1 VSETPGADQLKPTFD
16 FAQSP
21 FLVLW
26 ELTRACALACRHCR
40 AEAVPEANQYELS
53 LTECCQLLAEL
64 KKFGHPL
71 IVLTGG
77 DPARRRDLF
86 EIIAEGRR
94 QGLKIAMTP
103 SATPTMTPGLVKM
116 LKHAGLE
123 RLAISLDASSRE
135 SHDDFR
141 RVSGSYDMTLAI
153 VNWARKYELP
163 VQINTTITK
172 HNYADFEEM
181 AKLVGRLG
189 AVLWSVFFLVPTG
202 RANRNMQISSRQAE
216 VLLERMAELAASG
229 EFDIKSTAAP
239 HFRRVLL
246 QKEVRRG
253 QAIRQLYDGAAL
265 QTIDSNLNVGELR
278 SYQSVN
284 DGKGLIF
291 ISDVG
296 DIQPSGFLPLVAG
309 NVRRDSIV
317 DVYRNS
323 SLFTQLRCSQAIKG
337 KCGFCRYRDLCG
349 GSRAR
354 AYALTN
360 DYMQSDPLCSYVE
373 KQRCVN

>member
-1 VSETPGADQLKPTFD
+1 MKPDLD
-16 FAQSP
+16 FCHSP

-40 AEAVPEANQYELS
+40 AEAVPEANPYELS
-53 LTECCQLLAEL
+53 LSECCQLLAEL

-77 DPARRRDLF
+77 DPARRPDLF
-86 EIIAEGRR
+86 EIIAEARR

-103 SATPTMTPGLVKM
+103 SATPTTTQSVVRK
-116 LKHAGLE
+116 LKDAGLE
-123 RLAISLDASSRE
+123 RLAISLDAASRE

-141 RVSGSYDMTLAI
+141 RVPGSYDTTLDI
-153 VNWARKYELP
+153 VNWARELDLP
-163 VQINTTITK
+163 VQINTTITR
-172 HNYADFEEM
+172 HNYADFEAM
-181 AKLVGRLG
+181 ADLVGKLG
-189 AVLWSVFFLVPTG
+189 AVLWSVFFLVPVG
-202 RANRNMQISSRQAE
+202 RANQKMQISAQQAE
-216 VLLERMAELAASG
+216 SLLMRMAELSAAG
-229 EFDIKSTAAP
+229 NFDVKSTAAP

-246 QKEVRRG
+246 QRETLPATQPNY
-253 QAIRQLYDGAAL
+253 QATDLKTIPPTLKLGA
-265 QTIDSNLNVGELR
+265 LR

-284 DGKGLIF
+284 DGKGLAF

-309 NVRRDSIV
+309 NVRQDSVV

-323 SLFTQLRCSQAIKG
+323 SLFKQLRTANELKG
-337 KCGFCRYRDLCG
+337 KCGFCRYRSLCG

-354 AYALTN
+354 AYALTK
-360 DYMQSDPLCSYVE
+360 DYMQSDPLCQYVE
-373 KQRCVN
+373 KQRC